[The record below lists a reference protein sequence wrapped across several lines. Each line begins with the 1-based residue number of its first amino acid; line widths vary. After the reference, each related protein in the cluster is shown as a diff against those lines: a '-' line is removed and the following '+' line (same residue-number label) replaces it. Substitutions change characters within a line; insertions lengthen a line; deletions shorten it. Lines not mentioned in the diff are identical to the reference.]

1 MTLNGTMTE
10 LLFAMNQG
18 SEETTVFLYT
28 ENKQPE
34 DKTEKVIVLKKKKLQ
49 GQIEHIA
56 ERYKAS
62 LNK

>member
-34 DKTEKVIVLKKKKLQ
+34 DKTEKVIVLKKKKTS
-49 GQIEHIA
+49 GT
-56 ERYKAS
+56 
-62 LNK
+62 N

>member
-18 SEETTVFLYT
+18 LEETTVFLYT

-34 DKTEKVIVLKKKKLQ
+34 DKTEKVIVLKKKNFRDKLNTLLRDIKQ
-49 GQIEHIA
+49 A
-56 ERYKAS
+56 
-62 LNK
+62 

>member
-34 DKTEKVIVLKKKKLQ
+34 DKTEKVIVLKKKKNF
-49 GQIEHIA
+49 
-56 ERYKAS
+56 RDK
-62 LNK
+62 LNTLLRDIKQA